1 MSLKFFIF
9 GLSTDA
15 KMDKDLFIKRYSE
28 LGRRLVRWLDG
39 VEKWPELDEA
49 VEKEA
54 QDNLL
59 FTPYMQRRALE
70 AIAVGFLNED
80 GLGRWVEKY
89 PRAGKSPGVCGVVAA
104 GNIPAV
110 AFQDILSVLAA
121 GWRPVVKLSSKDR
134 YLLPVLFPDV
144 EFCGSVSGWHAD
156 ALITM
161 GGDAAA
167 EYFRKNFPEVPKLI
181 RADALITMGG
191 DAAAEYF
198 RKNFPEV
205 PKLIRAS
212 RFSLAVLEGGES
224 GAALEALAEDMLLY
238 YGLGCR
244 SVTWLLVPEGYE
256 MRPLMTAAE
265 DFAVRCLGRPAAD
278 NHRRNK
284 AVLTLA
290 GETFLDSGTVIFRH
304 LDGDSPY
311 GQSLQVGEV
320 WYSEYRRHADVD
332 KFIRANEAML
342 RGPLWMTGPTE
353 SMLWVFWADWKIK
366 SYDSIQV

>member
-167 EYFRKNFPEVPKLI
+167 EYFRKNFP
-181 RADALITMGG
+181 G
-191 DAAAEYF
+191 
-198 RKNFPEV
+198 V

-265 DFAVRCLGRPAAD
+265 DFAVRCLGRPAVD

-332 KFIRANEAML
+332 KFIRANENKIQKIIRNFGYAQRPVLDDWPDGVDTVAFL
-342 RGPLWMTGPTE
+342 RNL
-353 SMLWVFWADWKIK
+353 DK
-366 SYDSIQV
+366 

>member
-181 RADALITMGG
+181 RA
-191 DAAAEYF
+191 
-198 RKNFPEV
+198 
-205 PKLIRAS
+205 S

-265 DFAVRCLGRPAAD
+265 DFAVRCLGRPAVD

-332 KFIRANEAML
+332 KFIRANENKIQKIIRNFGYAQRPALDDWPDGVDTVAFL
-342 RGPLWMTGPTE
+342 RNL
-353 SMLWVFWADWKIK
+353 DK
-366 SYDSIQV
+366 

>member
-1 MSLKFFIF
+1 M
-9 GLSTDA
+9 
-15 KMDKDLFIKRYSE
+15 
-28 LGRRLVRWLDG
+28 GRRITGWLEG
-39 VEKWPELDEA
+39 TAVWPELDEA
-49 VEKEA
+49 VELSA
-54 QDNLL
+54 RDNVF

-70 AIAVGFLNED
+70 AIAAEFLNED

-89 PRAGKSPGVCGVVAA
+89 PRTGKSPGVCGVVAA

-110 AFQDILSVLAA
+110 AFQDVLSVLAA

-134 YLLPVLFPDV
+134 YLLPVLFPEV
-144 EFCGSVSGWHAD
+144 EFCGSVEGWQVD

-167 EYFRKNFPEVPKLI
+167 EYFRSHFPG
-181 RADALITMGG
+181 A
-191 DAAAEYF
+191 
-198 RKNFPEV
+198 

-212 RFSLAVLEGGES
+212 RFSLAVLDGDES
-224 GAALEALAEDMLLY
+224 RAALEALAEDMLLY

-256 MRPLMTAAE
+256 MRPLMAAAE
-265 DFAVRCLGRPAAD
+265 DFAVRCLGRPAVD

-290 GETFLDSGTVIFRH
+290 GEAFLDSGTVIFRH

-332 KFIRANEAML
+332 KFIRANENKIQKIIRNFGYAQRPVL
-342 RGPLWMTGPTE
+342 D
-353 SMLWVFWADWKIK
+353 DWPDGVDVVGFLGGLENKK
-366 SYDSIQV
+366 L

>member
-181 RADALITMGG
+181 RA
-191 DAAAEYF
+191 
-198 RKNFPEV
+198 
-205 PKLIRAS
+205 S

-332 KFIRANEAML
+332 KFIRANENKIQKIIRNFGYAQRPALDDWPDGVDTVAFL
-342 RGPLWMTGPTE
+342 RNL
-353 SMLWVFWADWKIK
+353 DK
-366 SYDSIQV
+366 

>member
-156 ALITM
+156 
-161 GGDAAA
+161 
-167 EYFRKNFPEVPKLI
+167 
-181 RADALITMGG
+181 
-191 DAAAEYF
+191 
-198 RKNFPEV
+198 
-205 PKLIRAS
+205 
-212 RFSLAVLEGGES
+212 
-224 GAALEALAEDMLLY
+224 
-238 YGLGCR
+238 
-244 SVTWLLVPEGYE
+244 
-256 MRPLMTAAE
+256 
-265 DFAVRCLGRPAAD
+265 
-278 NHRRNK
+278 
-284 AVLTLA
+284 
-290 GETFLDSGTVIFRH
+290 
-304 LDGDSPY
+304 
-311 GQSLQVGEV
+311 
-320 WYSEYRRHADVD
+320 VD
-332 KFIRANEAML
+332 KFIRANENKIQKIIRNFGYAQRPVLDDWPDGVDTVAFL
-342 RGPLWMTGPTE
+342 RNL
-353 SMLWVFWADWKIK
+353 DK
-366 SYDSIQV
+366 

>member
-181 RADALITMGG
+181 RWRLWRRTCCCTTVW
-191 DAAAEYF
+191 DAA
-198 RKNFPEV
+198 V
-205 PKLIRAS
+205 
-212 RFSLAVLEGGES
+212 
-224 GAALEALAEDMLLY
+224 
-238 YGLGCR
+238 
-244 SVTWLLVPEGYE
+244 
-256 MRPLMTAAE
+256 
-265 DFAVRCLGRPAAD
+265 
-278 NHRRNK
+278 
-284 AVLTLA
+284 
-290 GETFLDSGTVIFRH
+290 
-304 LDGDSPY
+304 
-311 GQSLQVGEV
+311 
-320 WYSEYRRHADVD
+320 
-332 KFIRANEAML
+332 
-342 RGPLWMTGPTE
+342 
-353 SMLWVFWADWKIK
+353 
-366 SYDSIQV
+366 

>member
-181 RADALITMGG
+181 R
-191 DAAAEYF
+191 
-198 RKNFPEV
+198 
-205 PKLIRAS
+205 
-212 RFSLAVLEGGES
+212 GES

-332 KFIRANEAML
+332 KFIRANENKIQKIIRNFGYAQRPVLDDWPDGVDTVAFL
-342 RGPLWMTGPTE
+342 RNL
-353 SMLWVFWADWKIK
+353 DK
-366 SYDSIQV
+366 

>member
-181 RADALITMGG
+181 R
-191 DAAAEYF
+191 
-198 RKNFPEV
+198 
-205 PKLIRAS
+205 
-212 RFSLAVLEGGES
+212 GGES

-332 KFIRANEAML
+332 KFIRANENKIQKIIRNFGYAQRPVLDDWPDGVDTVAFL
-342 RGPLWMTGPTE
+342 RNL
-353 SMLWVFWADWKIK
+353 DK
-366 SYDSIQV
+366 

>member
-9 GLSTDA
+9 GLSTYV
-15 KMDKDLFIKRYSE
+15 KMINCQFVERYSE
-28 LGRRLVRWLDG
+28 LGRRITGWLEG
-39 VEKWPELDEA
+39 TAVWPELDEA
-49 VEKEA
+49 VELSA
-54 QDNLL
+54 RDNVL

-70 AIAVGFLNED
+70 AIAAEFLNEG
-80 GLGRWVEKY
+80 GLGKWLEKY
-89 PRAGKSPGVCGVVAA
+89 PECGDGSRVCGVVAA

-110 AFQDILSVLAA
+110 AFQDVLSVLAA

-167 EYFRKNFPEVPKLI
+167 EYFRKNFPE
-181 RADALITMGG
+181 
-191 DAAAEYF
+191 
-198 RKNFPEV
+198 
-205 PKLIRAS
+205 
-212 RFSLAVLEGGES
+212 
-224 GAALEALAEDMLLY
+224 
-238 YGLGCR
+238 
-244 SVTWLLVPEGYE
+244 GYE

-265 DFAVRCLGRPAAD
+265 DFAVRCLGRPAVD

-332 KFIRANEAML
+332 KFIRANEDRIQKIIRNFGYAQRPAL
-342 RGPLWMTGPTE
+342 D
-353 SMLWVFWADWKIK
+353 DWPDGVDVVGFLGGLENKK
-366 SYDSIQV
+366 L

>member
-134 YLLPVLFPDV
+134 HLLPVLFPDV
-144 EFCGSVSGWHAD
+144 EFCGSVSGWH
-156 ALITM
+156 
-161 GGDAAA
+161 
-167 EYFRKNFPEVPKLI
+167 
-181 RADALITMGG
+181 ADALITMGG

-256 MRPLMTAAE
+256 MRPLMTAAD

-332 KFIRANEAML
+332 KFIWANEDRIQKIIRNFGYAQRPAL
-342 RGPLWMTGPTE
+342 D
-353 SMLWVFWADWKIK
+353 DWPDGVDVVGFLGGLENKK
-366 SYDSIQV
+366 L

>member
-134 YLLPVLFPDV
+134 HLLPVLFPDV
-144 EFCGSVSGWHAD
+144 EFCGSVSGWH
-156 ALITM
+156 
-161 GGDAAA
+161 
-167 EYFRKNFPEVPKLI
+167 
-181 RADALITMGG
+181 ADALITMGG

-265 DFAVRCLGRPAAD
+265 DFAVRCLGRPAVD

-290 GETFLDSGTVIFRH
+290 GATFLDSGTVIFRH

-332 KFIRANEAML
+332 KFIRANENKIQKIIRNFGYAQRPVLDDWPDGVDTVAFL
-342 RGPLWMTGPTE
+342 RNL
-353 SMLWVFWADWKIK
+353 DK
-366 SYDSIQV
+366 